1 MSLHPG
7 SEEEHG
13 HNGLSAV
20 STEERDACIAEIHR
34 RTTRFIRRNGVVL
47 EIDDLDK
54 RELDDAIAAIWG
66 ELSEM
71 SFGGLMGESRLGF
84 ELPPK
89 LAFFLFYAVVAER
102 YRFELPKLHDEVEEE
117 G

>member
-1 MSLHPG
+1 M
-7 SEEEHG
+7 SEEG
-13 HNGLSAV
+13 SGLSAV

-47 EIDDLDK
+47 EIDNLDK
-54 RELDDAIAAIWG
+54 RELDDAIENIWQ
-66 ELSEM
+66 ELEGM
-71 SFGGLMGESRLGF
+71 PFGDMMQHRLGD

-102 YRFELPKLHDEVEEE
+102 YRFELPKLHDEPEV
-117 G
+117 